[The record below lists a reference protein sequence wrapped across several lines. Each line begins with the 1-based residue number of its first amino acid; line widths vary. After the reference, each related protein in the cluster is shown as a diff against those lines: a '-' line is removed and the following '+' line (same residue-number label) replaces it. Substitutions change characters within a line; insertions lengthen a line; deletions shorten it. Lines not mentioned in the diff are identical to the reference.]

1 MSNIFIRHGEVEN
14 PKDIYYVNIPGYKLS
29 KRGENQ
35 AEQAGIYLKNNGYN
49 FNIITSPLLRARQ
62 TGEIIS
68 TILSTEINTD
78 IALYEW
84 MGPVEWRG
92 LSFDEINKEKISEVE
107 EEYLDVYKRIKKI
120 YDKFDKTIFISHQDA
135 IRSFTYF
142 ELNDLTQD
150 FFKFK
155 PTHCEAQ
162 VIDYQ
167 NQSIEQIFIPN

>member
-1 MSNIFIRHGEVEN
+1 MRNIFIRHGEVEN
-14 PKDIYYVNIPGYKLS
+14 PKDIYYVNVPGYKLS
-29 KRGENQ
+29 KRGEKQ
-35 AEQAGIYLKNNGYN
+35 AEQVGLYLKDNGYN

-68 TILSTEINTD
+68 TILCTEIIYDN
-78 IALYEW
+78 ALYEW
-84 MGPVEWRG
+84 MGPVAWRG
-92 LSFDEINKEKISEVE
+92 LSFNEIDKEKVPKVE

-120 YDKFDKTIFISHQDA
+120 DDKFDKTIFISHQDA

-142 ELNDLTQD
+142 EINDQTQD
-150 FFKFK
+150 FFQFK

-167 NQSIEQIFIPN
+167 NKSIEQIFIPN